1 MALLEIDRLTK
12 RFFAVT
18 AVDHLVLEI
27 EPGEIVGL
35 IGPNGSGKTT
45 LFNCVTGY
53 LEPDG
58 GRVRVKRTDVTRAPP
73 HNVALLGVA
82 RTFQTVRVFSDLTV
96 QQNLLVAAQQH
107 QEDSILGRL
116 LRTRRVRL
124 FEQDAMRR
132 ADEALAF
139 VGIDHL
145 CDQPASNLSYGQR
158 KLLAFATCLVFDP
171 DIILLDEPTA
181 AVNPTMINRMKEQIR
196 KINEQGT
203 TFLIVEHNMDFI
215 MDLAGRIVVLDQGRK
230 IAEGEPGA
238 IQSNELV
245 LEAYFGR

>member
-1 MALLEIDRLTK
+1 MALLEIDKLTK

-18 AVDHLVLEI
+18 AVDHVDLEI
-27 EPGEIVGL
+27 EQGEIVGL

-45 LFNCVTGY
+45 LFNCVTGF

-58 GRVRVKRTDVTRAPP
+58 GRARLKGTDVTGAPP
-73 HNVALLGVA
+73 HNVALLGIA

-96 QQNLLVAAQQH
+96 RENLLVATQQH

-116 LRTRRVRL
+116 LRTRRIRL
-124 FEQDAMRR
+124 FEECAMGR

-145 CDQPASNLSYGQR
+145 SDQPANNLSYGQR
-158 KLLAFATCLVFDP
+158 KLLTFATCLVFDP

-181 AVNPTMINRMKEQIR
+181 AVNPTMINKMKEQIR
-196 KINEQGT
+196 TLNEQGT